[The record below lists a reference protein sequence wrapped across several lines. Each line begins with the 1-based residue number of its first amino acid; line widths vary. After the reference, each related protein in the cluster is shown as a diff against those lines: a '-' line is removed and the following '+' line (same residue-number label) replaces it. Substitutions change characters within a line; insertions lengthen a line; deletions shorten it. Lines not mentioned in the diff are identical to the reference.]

1 MNWPTSIVIFL
12 HLVPSS
18 WGKQNSFI
26 QLIQYNGS
34 ITGLSS
40 CWCWSLYVTKS
51 CKRFTCTVEWE
62 LHNQRST
69 ILQSLLLGQ
78 IAFQRICVAF
88 YLCTFYYFD
97 HLNQTKSKQKKNQIP
112 NFLWII
118 MSHKTVGNH
127 NFELSLFSSS
137 LILNWSH
144 IAKKNTHFIFLYSK
158 IIDLHKFAINISYVI
173 TAALLSADQRYWTNQ
188 YHRLIDLDP

>member
-118 MSHKTVGNH
+118 MSHKTVGNITTLNCH
-127 NFELSLFSSS
+127 ICFFTLIVFIIIDFELKPYCKKKYTFYFPLFQ
-137 LILNWSH
+137 NHWS
-144 IAKKNTHFIFLYSK
+144 T
-158 IIDLHKFAINISYVI
+158 
-173 TAALLSADQRYWTNQ
+173 
-188 YHRLIDLDP
+188 